1 MKRILNDRLNF
12 GILSKI
18 IVINR
23 CRNPFPLTRLTIQPE
38 KIHFSKV
45 DELRL
50 TQVDLFYFFFHFMCV
65 VSYAAELF
73 YKTHL
78 ANIERFLHHFNL
90 SFKIANFICM

>member
-65 VSYAAELF
+65 VAIAFKLF
-73 YKTHL
+73 RMARLT
-78 ANIERFLHHFNL
+78 N
-90 SFKIANFICM
+90 